1 MGSSSHTAT
10 TMQRE
15 IRQLEARDH
24 DAIAEI
30 YRLSVLG
37 STAELYS
44 QQQQWAWAA
53 QSETLRSLLNV
64 GEGLVICHQDDHP
77 EAFSLRY
84 PRDRL
89 ALLYCHPH
97 SQRQGYGRALIEAIE
112 QAATADQVS
121 TLRTEASLISKP
133 LFERLGWQVSWREEL
148 RIGGVPFHRFR
159 MHKELGQ
166 RY

>member
-10 TMQRE
+10 TMQRQ

-37 STAELYS
+37 STSELYS

-53 QSETLRSLLNV
+53 QSKTLRSLLNE
-64 GEGLVICHQDDHP
+64 GKGLVICHQDDQP

-84 PRDRL
+84 PLDRL

-148 RIGGVPFHRFR
+148 RIGGVAFHRFR
-159 MHKELGQ
+159 MHKALGQ